1 MKINLTEHW
10 ESKLETQLLE
20 FENSIG
26 SNDVIHPENEWGQ
39 ESAPIHGV
47 INGNWAN
54 KTIFLT
60 NKSFEKGSIRVL
72 VPCKLVLCESI
83 QFNPNSGLNKDGN
96 LISYKEREND
106 WFPKHD
112 QEAYF
117 TPTKQQRHGDS
128 PSNAFRLGFFAAITI
143 EHTQGTIIDLN
154 GFTLACSPIFAL
166 QQRFHA
172 LIELA
177 NQPFITNQGPA
188 QFGENIRSAA
198 KVWIKNGT
206 IGRSSH
212 HGIHGNGMR
221 DVIISDLTFS
231 DFEVAA
237 ISLNGG
243 KRILIQDCQVKGTS
257 KKVPVLGSYSTGR
270 FLKLIAGEYIRHL
283 KEIKESDESLNTLVV
298 TLSNKLD
305 FLNKELEVAEE
316 CVLTDKLELVP
327 PIFKNPSFENPET
340 KKLEYLPDANPYGVA
355 LHSKGVMV
363 NAFLCA
369 GAKLTGLND
378 LSKLYETSDVTIRR
392 TNISNIRGN
401 VREVLGMGLINDSNS
416 LPDPIADT
424 AGSLFRFFPILAQ
437 GMKLSDKQEAEMD
450 ENGHPKLTVIGQVQ
464 IALAKIEQ
472 FIAKS
477 ANSKIKKLNR
487 NLAEKLISLI
497 PWAEGKMGNFK
508 QSEDRKFIWNLGDK
522 EFRLFSNGDSMFHV
536 NKGSLGLFLQAID
549 GLNLDR
555 VNVTVVENKG
565 LPGSDCAG
573 NYRDSS
579 NGGHKLQN
587 QQLGYT
593 GANSKGIYIGACS
606 NVMADRIQ
614 AHGVVSDYGSSVG
627 IEIAGG
633 SEHVSLLSPVVGIVE
648 SGRNFNKEYRKVSE
662 ENKISTFQTRFP
674 NTPPIANGLL
684 VDETTRNIG
693 IEDYQN
699 IGKIESPIEEF
710 PAKIRIHSRLN
721 SLNS

>member
-1 MKINLTEHW
+1 
-10 ESKLETQLLE
+10 
-20 FENSIG
+20 
-26 SNDVIHPENEWGQ
+26 
-39 ESAPIHGV
+39 
-47 INGNWAN
+47 
-54 KTIFLT
+54 
-60 NKSFEKGSIRVL
+60 
-72 VPCKLVLCESI
+72 
-83 QFNPNSGLNKDGN
+83 
-96 LISYKEREND
+96 
-106 WFPKHD
+106 
-112 QEAYF
+112 
-117 TPTKQQRHGDS
+117 
-128 PSNAFRLGFFAAITI
+128 
-143 EHTQGTIIDLN
+143 
-154 GFTLACSPIFAL
+154 
-166 QQRFHA
+166 
-172 LIELA
+172 
-177 NQPFITNQGPA
+177 
-188 QFGENIRSAA
+188 
-198 KVWIKNGT
+198 
-206 IGRSSH
+206 
-212 HGIHGNGMR
+212 MR
-221 DVIISDLTFS
+221 DVIISDVTFS
-231 DFEVAA
+231 DFEVAS

-257 KKVPVLGSYSTGR
+257 IKVPVLGSYSTGR
-270 FLKLIAGEYIRHL
+270 FLKLIAGEYLRHL
-283 KEIKESDESLNTLVV
+283 KEIKESDESLNTLFEN
-298 TLSNKLD
+298 LSDKID
-305 FLNKELEVAEE
+305 VLNKELEVAAE
-316 CVLTDKLELVP
+316 CVLKDKLELVP
-327 PIFKNPSFENPET
+327 TLFKNPPFINPQT
-340 KKLEYLPDANPYGVA
+340 KKLEYLPDANPYGIA

-401 VREVLGMGLINDSNS
+401 VREVLGLEIVGGYSGENPEL
-416 LPDPIADT
+416 IADT

-450 ENGHPKLTVIGQVQ
+450 KNGHPKLTVIGQVQ
-464 IALAKIEQ
+464 IALAKLEKHLKTIDDLPEN
-472 FIAKS
+472 KT
-477 ANSKIKKLNR
+477 NSKYKKLNR
-487 NLAEKLISLI
+487 ELAKKMYDIVE
-497 PWAEGKMGNFK
+497 WAEGNDGNLTQSKDSKFLWEMGNK
-508 QSEDRKFIWNLGDK
+508 K
-522 EFRLFSNGDSMFHV
+522 FRLYSNGDSMFHV
-536 NKGSLGLFLQAID
+536 NKGALGLFLQAID

-614 AHGVVSDYGSSVG
+614 SHGVVSDYGSSVG

-633 SEHVSLLSPVVGIVE
+633 SEHVSLLSPIVGIVE
-648 SGRNFNKEYRKVSE
+648 SGRNFNKEYNKVSE
-662 ENKISTFQTRFP
+662 EGKISTFQTRFP

-684 VDETTRNIG
+684 VNETTRNIG